1 MAVEKGNERILV
13 RRAQFADEREA
24 VESARGNNPEAVG
37 WLYEEYFDRIY
48 RYVYIKIG
56 DATEA
61 EDLSEQVFMKMIES
75 ISTFEWQGST
85 FAAWLY
91 RIAHNLIIDKHR
103 RDARRPQVPLE
114 PVSDTLP
121 AEHDDPHSLA
131 EQSDLR
137 DHLRASIGQLTDLQA
152 QVITLKFG
160 GNLSNLEV
168 ASILDRTEG
177 AVKALQHSALDNLRK
192 ILSKKGY
199 P

>member
-1 MAVEKGNERILV
+1 VSQ
-13 RRAQFADEREA
+13 AQFDNEHEA

-37 WLYEEYFDRIY
+37 WLYELYFDRLY
-48 RYVYIKIG
+48 RYVYIKLG

-61 EDLSEQVFMKMIES
+61 EDLVEQVFLKMIES

-91 RIAHNLIIDKHR
+91 RIAHNQIIDKHR
-103 RDARRPQVPLE
+103 REGRRPQVPLE

-121 AEHDDPHSLA
+121 SEQDDPHHLA

-137 DHLRASIGQLTDLQA
+137 GHLLASMDQLTDLQA
-152 QVITLKFG
+152 QVIALKFG
-160 GNLSNLEV
+160 GDLSNQEV
-168 ASILDRTEG
+168 AAILNRTEG
-177 AVKALQHSALDNLRK
+177 SIKSLQHSALDNLRK
-192 ILSKKGY
+192 IMLAKGY